1 MHSEVTLM
9 WSTDAYYIVSV
20 QYHFDQEAYDYIIS
34 LPLYLFIFSLC
45 FNLLYIIATLKS
57 GGSNTFKT

>member
-34 LPLYLFIFSLC
+34 LPLYLFFPFALIY
-45 FNLLYIIATLKS
+45 YIL
-57 GGSNTFKT
+57 